1 MMLEVDGCEK
11 CKEGKG
17 PTMKEISEIM
27 LSLGSWYAINLDGG
41 GSSTSVLNG
50 TLVNHPTCV
59 DVIFK
64 CQRKVTSVVC
74 VV

>member
-27 LSLGSWYAINLDGG
+27 VNLGSSYAINLDGG